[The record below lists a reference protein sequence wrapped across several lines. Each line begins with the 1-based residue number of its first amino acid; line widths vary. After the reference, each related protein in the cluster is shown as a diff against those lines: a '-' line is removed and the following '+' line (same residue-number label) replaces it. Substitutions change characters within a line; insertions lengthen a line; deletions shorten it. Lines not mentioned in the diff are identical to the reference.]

1 MKEMYHVK
9 GTVNRG
15 FVGQI
20 TYTVCLEQPCTALDI
35 HLTYDFA
42 ELRYRDDDVT
52 PEEKEK
58 YFKTED
64 PAMIETYGK
73 MLDALRLIRTVFA
86 IGFTSKNTEKFRPA
100 IIEMSRQV
108 FFPNI
113 QNIVAGVK
121 FLVNTV
127 NTLYPV

>member
-42 ELRYRDDDVT
+42 ELRYRDGDVT
-52 PEEKEK
+52 PKEQKK
-58 YFKTED
+58 YFKTKKHFSARDFPE
-64 PAMIETYGK
+64 
-73 MLDALRLIRTVFA
+73 
-86 IGFTSKNTEKFRPA
+86 FTPQNPVRRFY
-100 IIEMSRQV
+100 
-108 FFPNI
+108 FNI
-113 QNIVAGVK
+113 
-121 FLVNTV
+121 
-127 NTLYPV
+127 